1 MKVAYLSDIHLD
13 FWVQERDPQ
22 KDKFTRQLSEF
33 ISMID
38 PQEADVMI
46 IAGDLG
52 HHYAQDCAFLKAM
65 RQIYKH
71 VILVAGNH
79 DFYLVSRNIQEKYKF
94 NSLNRIKE
102 MKEFC
107 SSNPGIHYL
116 DGTSVEIN
124 GVTFAGACAG
134 WDDSYFQKINKY
146 KPTKDEIVNLFRR
159 TMNDARL
166 IFTDGAS
173 NTKIDHFD
181 FYPATNF
188 TTFDPVKHFASE
200 MVKLNG
206 IASVDVM
213 ITHYG
218 PAVPPDMQPAYATSS
233 STTFYYF
240 NGDEI
245 IDRLGPKFWVYGHTH
260 DFHEFTHRGTQI
272 LCNPLGYPG
281 EQGFARIKYFDV

>member
-13 FWVQERDPQ
+13 FWVQEHNTQ
-22 KDKFTRQLSEF
+22 KPKFTRQLNEM
-33 ISMID
+33 IEMID
-38 PQEADVMI
+38 PQAADVMI

-65 RQIYKH
+65 RQIYEH

-79 DFYLVSRNIQEKYKF
+79 DYYLVSRNIQEKYKF

-107 SSNPGIHYL
+107 AANPGLHYL
-116 DGTSVEIN
+116 DGTSIEIN

-159 TMNDARL
+159 IMNDARL
-166 IFTDGAS
+166 IFADGKPS
-173 NTKIDHFD
+173 PKIDHFD
-181 FYPATNF
+181 HYPVTSY
-188 TTFDPVKHFASE
+188 TTFDPVKHFEGE
-200 MVKLNG
+200 MIKLNG
-206 IASVDVM
+206 IASADVM

-218 PAVPPDMQPAYATSS
+218 PAVPPDMRPAYAMSPV
-233 STTFYYF
+233 TTFYYF

-245 IDRLGPKFWVYGHTH
+245 IDRLEPKVWVYGHTH
-260 DFHEFTHRGTQI
+260 DFHEFNHRGTQI

-281 EQGFARIKYFDV
+281 ERSFARVKYFEV

>member
-22 KDKFTRQLSEF
+22 KPKFARQLNEM
-33 ISMID
+33 IEMID
-38 PQEADVMI
+38 PQAADVMI

-65 RQIYKH
+65 RQIYEH

-79 DFYLVSRNIQEKYKF
+79 DYYLVSRNIQEKYKY

-107 SSNPGIHYL
+107 ARNPGMHYL
-116 DGTSVEIN
+116 DGTSIEIN
-124 GVTFAGACAG
+124 GVTFAGTSGG

-146 KPTKDEIVNLFRR
+146 KPTRDEIINLFRR
-159 TMNDARL
+159 IMNDSRL
-166 IFTDGAS
+166 IFTDGKRS
-173 NTKIDHFD
+173 PKTEHFD
-181 FYPATNF
+181 HYAATNY
-188 TTFDPVKHFASE
+188 TTFDPVKHFEGE
-200 MVKLNG
+200 MAKING
-206 IASVDVM
+206 IASADVM

-218 PAVPPDMQPAYATSS
+218 PAVPPDMRPAYATSPV
-233 STTFYYF
+233 TTFYYF
-240 NGDEI
+240 DGDET
-245 IDRLGPKFWVYGHTH
+245 IDRLGPKVWVYGHTH

-281 EQGFARIKYFDV
+281 ERSFARVKYFDV